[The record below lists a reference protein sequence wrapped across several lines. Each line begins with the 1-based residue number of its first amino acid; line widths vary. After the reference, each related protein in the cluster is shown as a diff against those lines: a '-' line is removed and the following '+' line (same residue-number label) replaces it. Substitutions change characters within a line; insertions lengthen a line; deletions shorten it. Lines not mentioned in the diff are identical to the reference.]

1 MSSAELDR
9 LVREP
14 EPYAAPARLQ
24 ARIALH
30 DLGPADA
37 EDLHRWLWRVEVRPD
52 ELPAERACWRWAA
65 GRRGCGRRSPTSCRP
80 VGA

>member
-1 MSSAELDR
+1 MSGADLER

-30 DLGPADA
+30 GFGPADA
-37 EDLHRWLWRVEVRPD
+37 EDFHRWLWRVAVRPPSFD
-52 ELPAERACWRWAA
+52 STT
-65 GRRGCGRRSPTSCRP
+65 GTSSSQNI
-80 VGA
+80 VK